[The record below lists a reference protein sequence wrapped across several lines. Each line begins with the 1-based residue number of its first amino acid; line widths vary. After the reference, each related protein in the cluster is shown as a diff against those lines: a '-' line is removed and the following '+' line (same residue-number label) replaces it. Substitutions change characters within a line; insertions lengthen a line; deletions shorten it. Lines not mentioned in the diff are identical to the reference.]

1 MLERIT
7 SQWTLMRA
15 MYLLMGA
22 AIGIQ
27 SAMLG
32 EWPGIL
38 MGSYFAA
45 MGLFRFGCASGACF
59 TPMNTRSE
67 STPDENRIPEAQYE
81 EVK

>member
-7 SQWTLMRA
+7 TQWTVTRA
-15 MYLLMGA
+15 MYFLMGV
-22 AIGIQ
+22 AIIIQ
-27 SAMLG
+27 SAIIG

-59 TPMNTRSE
+59 TPMNQPADSD
-67 STPDENRIPEAQYE
+67 STQNRIPDAEYK